1 MGLEATLLL
10 GHYSQK
16 PLTLWVVGN
25 GSTDHLEDIWA
36 SVIMG
41 QTPSR
46 VAHKVSSQ
54 RYNSTYTA
62 IGEWPIYTKP
72 PR

>member
-41 QTPSR
+41 QTRSR

-54 RYNSTYTA
+54 RYNYPYHAFNEGT
-62 IGEWPIYTKP
+62 P
-72 PR
+72 